1 MTTEAQ
7 RKKARRLVKSL
18 HSQGNSRQAIINAVV
33 ESCGISLRSACN
45 MVSCSGLFD
54 PVNNNKNIYGQQ
66 EEVKASRA
74 WSSLSP
80 NIDTGTHPYY
90 IAARILDAKPG
101 ISAEVRD
108 GVCYRNGHPWPA
120 MKFLAEAGVELAAC

>member
-18 HSQGNSRQAIINAVV
+18 HSQGNSRQAIINAVA
-33 ESCGISLRSACN
+33 ESCGMSLRYASN
-45 MVSCSGLFD
+45 IVSRSGLYE
-54 PVNNNKNIYGQQ
+54 PLYHNKNIYGQQ
-66 EEVKASRA
+66 EETKAAAA
-74 WSSLSP
+74 WAAISI

-120 MKFLAEAGVELAAC
+120 MKFLAEAGVELG